1 MKGLRSRA
9 CDSVPLVGPDARKER
24 RRKAKLELKD
34 SFPFFFLFSLRKNK
48 MKMILKEQLFL
59 SQPLVWEL
67 AVKGYIFE
75 MWLRL
80 PGNC

>member
-34 SFPFFFLFSLRKNK
+34 SFPFFFSFFFK
-48 MKMILKEQLFL
+48 KEQNENDPERTTVPFTAISLGAGCKRVHF
-59 SQPLVWEL
+59 
-67 AVKGYIFE
+67 
-75 MWLRL
+75 
-80 PGNC
+80 